1 MGVIWSP
8 LNPAL
13 LLLRLC
19 MLKASRAGAGLRAL
33 TAAIRSK
40 PCKTV
45 TQGSKTWSRSNSK
58 SDTSG
63 YEFKPLLPGLGI
75 SSRDLSTD
83 SKETT
88 EAPAAAEKPQGFLSR
103 LLSREASVASP
114 EFTNRWA
121 MVVPAFVTHMCI
133 GSPWAWSV
141 LSGTLSREI
150 GVAGA
155 AAADWSMAEATLPLS
170 IVFAMQGISAAVGG
184 TWAMRVGPRAAM
196 TAASACFGGGL
207 IIGGIGIDMHSL
219 PLMYAGYGLLGGT
232 GVGLAYTPPVQ
243 ALISWF
249 PDKKGLA
256 SGLTIAG
263 FGSGALVF
271 TPLINNL
278 MAKFAKVCSTDMIK

>member
-1 MGVIWSP
+1 
-8 LNPAL
+8 
-13 LLLRLC
+13 
-19 MLKASRAGAGLRAL
+19 
-33 TAAIRSK
+33 
-40 PCKTV
+40 
-45 TQGSKTWSRSNSK
+45 
-58 SDTSG
+58 
-63 YEFKPLLPGLGI
+63 
-75 SSRDLSTD
+75 
-83 SKETT
+83 
-88 EAPAAAEKPQGFLSR
+88 
-103 LLSREASVASP
+103 
-114 EFTNRWA
+114 
-121 MVVPAFVTHMCI
+121 
-133 GSPWAWSV
+133 
-141 LSGTLSREI
+141 
-150 GVAGA
+150 
-155 AAADWSMAEATLPLS
+155 
-170 IVFAMQGISAAVGG
+170 
-184 TWAMRVGPRAAM
+184 MRVGPRAAM